1 MIATYVMQEFG
12 LEFTQSS
19 LERFLQE
26 PIDICIESTEVSKKA
41 VVRMMLGKRTR
52 KGMLSGGWA
61 KAAETYK
68 MEEGPIY
75 IFIFN
80 EDKKNALKLLLMH
93 LN

>member
-52 KGMLSGGWA
+52 KGMLSRGWA
-61 KAAETYK
+61 KAAETLK
-68 MEEGPIY
+68 IEEGQIY
-75 IFIFN
+75 VFVFD
-80 EDKKNALKLLLMH
+80 EDKMNGLHLLLMR
-93 LN
+93 LG